1 MISKK
6 VEMLINLIATTIVAE
21 QHEYATECWKEEKEF
36 QLDINPNNNYN
47 QYVREIWE
55 TDGYLTIDLIGM
67 KINELVK
74 EKQK

>member
-1 MISKK
+1 MYYIIFLQK
-6 VEMLINLIATTIVAE
+6 VNSLTTR
-21 QHEYATECWKEEKEF
+21 EF
-36 QLDINPNNNYN
+36 STNNYN